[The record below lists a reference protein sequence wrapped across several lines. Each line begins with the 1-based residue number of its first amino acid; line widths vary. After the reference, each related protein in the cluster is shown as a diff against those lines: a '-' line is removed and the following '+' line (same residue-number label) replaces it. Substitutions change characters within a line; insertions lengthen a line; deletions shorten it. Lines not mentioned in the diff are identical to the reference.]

1 MVEIEKML
9 SDGVFKNDRDYD
21 NNNEDYVSYN
31 SSDSLNDFPFCLNNE
46 HANNDLSPEDYS
58 NIYFINTPN
67 IFEKNNIKDQ
77 NINNN
82 SNSMTNTKPTAK
94 KYPKIVG
101 KIFNIIKV
109 NKKMGR
115 LVKHSRLRFD
125 TVKHNKFSEDNIIRK
140 IKANCHEKFFNYIN
154 KEYGEYFK
162 KKHRVKKMIKL
173 IQRISPSESRKI
185 KKEDNIKWFSMKL
198 KDVFSVDLSTKCSKY
213 DSDYNKKQ
221 IEILYQKGEATKV
234 IDILEKKVKDIY
246 TIYSKDIPVEGFET
260 LKDDLD
266 VIKKKME
273 ENGEEDIDIYLESY
287 KRTAQNLENIF
298 LSKKPR
304 NNKGKIKDKIF

>member
-9 SDGVFKNDRDYD
+9 SDGVFKNDSDYD

-58 NIYFINTPN
+58 NIYFIKSTPN

-109 NKKMGR
+109 NK
-115 LVKHSRLRFD
+115 D
-125 TVKHNKFSEDNIIRK
+125 
-140 IKANCHEKFFNYIN
+140 
-154 KEYGEYFK
+154 
-162 KKHRVKKMIKL
+162 
-173 IQRISPSESRKI
+173 
-185 KKEDNIKWFSMKL
+185 
-198 KDVFSVDLSTKCSKY
+198 
-213 DSDYNKKQ
+213 
-221 IEILYQKGEATKV
+221 
-234 IDILEKKVKDIY
+234 
-246 TIYSKDIPVEGFET
+246 
-260 LKDDLD
+260 
-266 VIKKKME
+266 
-273 ENGEEDIDIYLESY
+273 
-287 KRTAQNLENIF
+287 
-298 LSKKPR
+298 
-304 NNKGKIKDKIF
+304 GKIG

>member
-1 MVEIEKML
+1 MENILSNNKFQ
-9 SDGVFKNDRDYD
+9 SDGDFD
-21 NNNEDYVSYN
+21 NNEDNMSYN
-31 SSDSLNDFPFCLNNE
+31 FSGSLNDFHFCLNNE
-46 HANNDLSPEDYS
+46 LVNNDINQEDY
-58 NIYFINTPN
+58 NHIYFINSTPN
-67 IFEKNNIKDQ
+67 NFEKNNIQDH

-140 IKANCHEKFFNYIN
+140 IKANFHEKFFNYIN

-213 DSDYNKKQ
+213 ESDYNKKQ
-221 IEILYQKGEATKV
+221 IDMLYQKGEATKV
-234 IDILEKKVKDIY
+234 IDILEKKVIDMYK
-246 TIYSKDIPVEGFET
+246 IYSKDIPIEGFET
-260 LKDDLD
+260 LKDDLED
-266 VIKKKME
+266 IKKKME
-273 ENGEEDIDIYLESY
+273 QNGEENIDKYLESY
-287 KRTAQNLENIF
+287 KKIAQNLENIF
-298 LSKKPR
+298 VSKKPR

>member
-1 MVEIEKML
+1 MENILSNNKFQ
-9 SDGVFKNDRDYD
+9 SDGDFD
-21 NNNEDYVSYN
+21 NNEDNMSYN
-31 SSDSLNDFPFCLNNE
+31 FSGSLNDFHFCLNNE
-46 HANNDLSPEDYS
+46 LVNNDINQEDY
-58 NIYFINTPN
+58 NHIYFINSTPN
-67 IFEKNNIKDQ
+67 NFEKNNIQDH

-140 IKANCHEKFFNYIN
+140 IKANFHEKFFNYIN

-213 DSDYNKKQ
+213 ESDYNKKQ
-221 IEILYQKGEATKV
+221 IDMLYQKGEATKV
-234 IDILEKKVKDIY
+234 IDILEKKVIDMYK
-246 TIYSKDIPVEGFET
+246 IYSKDIPIEGFET

-266 VIKKKME
+266 DIKKKME
-273 ENGEEDIDIYLESY
+273 QNGEENIDKYLESY
-287 KRTAQNLENIF
+287 KKIAQNLENIF
-298 LSKKPR
+298 VSKKPR